1 MSALDV
7 SVQAQVLNLLMEL
20 QQDLG
25 ISMLFI
31 SHDMAVVERV
41 SHHVGVMYLGR
52 IVELGTRRQVFENPQ
67 HSYTRQLMSAV
78 PVADPRQKKITEDL
92 SFKPIPSPMH
102 PVDYVAKP
110 SVYREVAPGHR
121 VLVDPVTHG

>member
-1 MSALDV
+1 
-7 SVQAQVLNLLMEL
+7 
-20 QQDLG
+20 
-25 ISMLFI
+25 
-31 SHDMAVVERV
+31 
-41 SHHVGVMYLGR
+41 
-52 IVELGTRRQVFENPQ
+52 
-67 HSYTRQLMSAV
+67 MSAV

-102 PVDYVAKP
+102 SVDYVAKP